1 MDPRIALCAEPF
13 PDLPCGRNKPLQR
26 IARRRRRPEKL
37 LCEQYR
43 EPADATEQVAGLHW
57 FAEIA
62 LVKAGRLDSLCDHQ
76 PG

>member
-1 MDPRIALCAEPF
+1 LPSALNPSRICRAA
-13 PDLPCGRNKPLQR
+13 RNKPLQR
-26 IARRRRRPEKL
+26 IARRRRRPGKL
-37 LCEQYR
+37 LREQYR